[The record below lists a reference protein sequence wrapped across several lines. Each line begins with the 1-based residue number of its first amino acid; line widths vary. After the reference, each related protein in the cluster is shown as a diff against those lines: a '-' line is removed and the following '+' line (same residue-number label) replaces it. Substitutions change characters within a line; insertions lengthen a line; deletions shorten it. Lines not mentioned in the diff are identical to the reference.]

1 MLNVYTKQTRS
12 VAEMACPIWNAGLT
26 FPEATY
32 LERLQRTAA
41 AIIRG
46 ENQTT
51 YREAL
56 VHFKLKSLEERRED
70 ICLKFA
76 LRAYRH
82 PKFSL

>member
-1 MLNVYTKQTRS
+1 MV
-12 VAEMACPIWNAGLT
+12 CPIWNAGLT

-32 LERLQRTAA
+32 LERLQRTSVG
-41 AIIRG
+41 IIRG

-70 ICLKFA
+70 ICIKLP
-76 LRAYRH
+76 LRSYRH
-82 PKFSL
+82 TMFSL